1 MSHKIKRQIKR
12 LEIEPLD
19 SAGLRK
25 FAITT
30 GIIIGVLFGIVF
42 PYLFGNPWPLWP
54 WITTGVFI
62 LWGAVLPDTMA
73 PVYKTW
79 MTVGAALGWFN
90 TRIILGILFF
100 LIFLPVAILLKL
112 MNKDAMAR
120 KIHLPVTS
128 YRVACH
134 QRNRDHFEKPY

>member
-1 MSHKIKRQIKR
+1 MSH
-12 LEIEPLD
+12 EIEPLD
-19 SAGLRK
+19 TAGLRK

-30 GIIIGVLFGIVF
+30 GIIIGVLFGLVF
-42 PYLFGNPWPLWP
+42 PYLFNSTWSLWP
-54 WITTGVFI
+54 WAVAGVFI
-62 LWGAVLPDTMA
+62 LWGSILPDTMA
-73 PVYKTW
+73 PVYKAW
-79 MTVGAALGWFN
+79 MTIGAALGWLN

-112 MNKDAMAR
+112 LNKDAMTR

-134 QRNRDHFEKPY
+134 ERKRDHFEKPY